1 MYIKMSGT
9 IVISANIKLSIRIVW
24 QDIFDVN
31 MKVSIYLYFVNK
43 LILSEMSAYLMVT
56 CMKSARK
63 GSMRMTQGRTKAR
76 MW

>member
-9 IVISANIKLSIRIVW
+9 IVISANIKLSIRIVC

-63 GSMRMTQGRTKAR
+63 GSMRMTQGRTKAM